1 MANRIGPM
9 DPSTLGKV
17 GNKVDE
23 ATTGRKVS
31 GDTRAT
37 GGAAPSRAPTN
48 DTVELT
54 SSAQLLERLE
64 KSLASLPDVDSARV
78 AEVKAAIENGEYQID
93 ADAIAAAM
101 IRLERS
107 FGE

>member
-1 MANRIGPM
+1 M
-9 DPSTLGKV
+9 DQGALGKL

-23 ATTGRKVS
+23 TTTGRKVS
-31 GDTRAT
+31 GDNRAAC
-37 GGAAPSRAPTN
+37 AAAKSQAPTN

-64 KSLASLPDVDSARV
+64 KSLASVPDIDSARV